1 MDPLTVVS
9 LVANIVQLV
18 NAATDAA
25 TMVCYLKWQY
35 RMKEPYDIYIIVIA
49 LDGGTDT

>member
-18 NAATDAA
+18 NAATGAA
-25 TMVCYLKWQY
+25 TMV
-35 RMKEPYDIYIIVIA
+35 RH
-49 LDGGTDT
+49 LDWFTTE